1 MSATSNNMTLGNAL
15 SIVMTMITSISV
27 VVYITKAVTA
37 IEADNRVQDQRLM
50 ELEIRAKKW
59 SEDHDLL
66 IEIRTDQKRILERLA
81 ILDQKTQ

>member
-27 VVYITKAVTA
+27 VVYITKAIAA
-37 IEADNRVQDQRLM
+37 IESDNRVQDQRLI

>member
-27 VVYITKAVTA
+27 VVYITKAIAA
-37 IEADNRVQDQRLM
+37 IESDNRVQDQRLM